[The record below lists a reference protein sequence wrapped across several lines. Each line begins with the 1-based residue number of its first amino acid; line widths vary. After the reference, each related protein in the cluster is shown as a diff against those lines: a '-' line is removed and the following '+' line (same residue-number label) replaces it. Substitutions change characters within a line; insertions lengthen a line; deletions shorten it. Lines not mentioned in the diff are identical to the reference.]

1 MTLIQRNIMTYK
13 QMMEIAKANG
23 LEHEVD
29 YSYGICL
36 MAIGSDTPEAQGQAA
51 TDALREWDID

>member
-1 MTLIQRNIMTYK
+1 MDYK

-36 MAIGSDTPEAQGQAA
+36 MAIGTDTPAAREQAA
-51 TDALREWDID
+51 DEALDEWDLN

>member
-1 MTLIQRNIMTYK
+1 MTYN
-13 QMMEIAKANG
+13 QMINIAKANG

-36 MAIGSDTPEAQGQAA
+36 IAIGTDTPAAREQAA
-51 TDALREWDID
+51 NEALDEWDLN

>member
-1 MTLIQRNIMTYK
+1 MTYN
-13 QMMEIAKANG
+13 QMKAIAKANG

-36 MAIGSDTPEAQGQAA
+36 MAIGTDTPEAREEAA
-51 TDALREWDID
+51 KEALREWDID

>member
-1 MTLIQRNIMTYK
+1 MTYN
-13 QMMEIAKANG
+13 QMKNIAKANG

-36 MAIGSDTPEAQGQAA
+36 MAIGTDTPEAREEAA
-51 TDALREWDID
+51 EEALREWDID

>member
-1 MTLIQRNIMTYK
+1 MTYN
-13 QMMEIAKANG
+13 QMIDIAKANG

-36 MAIGSDTPEAQGQAA
+36 MAIGTDTPSAREQAA
-51 TDALREWDID
+51 NEALREWDLN

>member
-1 MTLIQRNIMTYK
+1 MTYN
-13 QMMEIAKANG
+13 QMIDIAKANG

-36 MAIGSDTPEAQGQAA
+36 MAIGTDTPAAKEQAA
-51 TDALREWDID
+51 NEALDEWDLN

>member
-1 MTLIQRNIMTYK
+1 MTYN
-13 QMMEIAKANG
+13 QMKDIAKANG

-36 MAIGSDTPEAQGQAA
+36 MAIGTDTPAAREEAANE
-51 TDALREWDID
+51 ALREWDLN

>member
-1 MTLIQRNIMTYK
+1 MDYK

-36 MAIGSDTPEAQGQAA
+36 MAIGSDTPEAREEAA
-51 TDALREWDID
+51 DEALREWDID

>member
-1 MTLIQRNIMTYK
+1 MNYK
-13 QMMEIAKANG
+13 QMMEIAKSYG

-36 MAIGSDTPEAQGQAA
+36 MAIGSDTPEAREEAA
-51 TDALREWDID
+51 KEALREWDID

>member
-1 MTLIQRNIMTYK
+1 MTYN
-13 QMMEIAKANG
+13 QMIDIAKANG

-36 MAIGSDTPEAQGQAA
+36 MAIGTDTPAAREEAAKE
-51 TDALREWDID
+51 ALREWDID

>member
-1 MTLIQRNIMTYK
+1 MTYN
-13 QMMEIAKANG
+13 QMINIAKANG

-36 MAIGSDTPEAQGQAA
+36 MAIGTDTPAAREQAA
-51 TDALREWDID
+51 NEALDEWDLN

>member
-1 MTLIQRNIMTYK
+1 MDYK

-36 MAIGSDTPEAQGQAA
+36 MAIGTDTPAAREQAA
-51 TDALREWDID
+51 NEALDEWDLN

>member
-1 MTLIQRNIMTYK
+1 MKN
-13 QMMEIAKANG
+13 IAKANG

-36 MAIGSDTPEAQGQAA
+36 MAIGTDTPEAREEAA
-51 TDALREWDID
+51 EEALREWDID